1 MKFISLF
8 ACVYIVLSI
17 NRSADDAFV
26 LILWEKHPVK
36 LT

>member
-8 ACVYIVLSI
+8 VCIYVPLF
-17 NRSADDAFV
+17 NRSTDSVLA

-36 LT
+36 LK